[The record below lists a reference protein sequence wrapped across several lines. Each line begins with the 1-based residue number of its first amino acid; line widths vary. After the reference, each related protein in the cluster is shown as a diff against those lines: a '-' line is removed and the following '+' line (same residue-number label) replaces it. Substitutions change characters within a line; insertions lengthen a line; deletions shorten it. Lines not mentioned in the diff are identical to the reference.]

1 MSSMTATAPSRRLT
15 RADWKAMPEHKHKTE
30 LLDGVVVDAF
40 APGPDMAG
48 TRFRHQGM
56 LMGIYDLI
64 RPVVPA
70 GWIWAGRPA
79 RAFRELKA
87 EERAEFARA
96 RDIYVTY
103 SNDYRRA
110 NR

>member
-1 MSSMTATAPSRRLT
+1 MASITGCIAAGAWVEADT
-15 RADWKAMPEHKHKTE
+15 RVK
-30 LLDGVVVDAF
+30 
-40 APGPDMAG
+40 
-48 TRFRHQGM
+48 
-56 LMGIYDLI
+56 
-64 RPVVPA
+64 A

-110 NR
+110 ANR